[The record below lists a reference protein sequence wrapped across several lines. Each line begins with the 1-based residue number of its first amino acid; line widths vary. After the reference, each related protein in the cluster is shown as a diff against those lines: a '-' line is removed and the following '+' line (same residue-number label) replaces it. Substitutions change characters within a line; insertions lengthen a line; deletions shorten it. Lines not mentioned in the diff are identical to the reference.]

1 MKTLQKTLRKI
12 LTREEF
18 VEKFYS
24 KSKSSGSK
32 SVITSVLNV
41 FDDFCLNVYGN
52 NAEKM
57 LWNLRED
64 GMGDALYNFLQD
76 FINYMEEKNLKPK
89 TIASYFSTFRTYLR
103 SQGIKISSDDIK
115 DLIRLPEIIQELREP
130 LTKEHLKLLLDY
142 SKPER
147 KALYLTLLSSGMR
160 IGESLSLKKSDF
172 DLSSDPIQ
180 ITIQGKF
187 TKTKQTR
194 QTYISSEAKVLL
206 LRILAKK
213 HDNELVFAKS
223 VNLEASR
230 LAEERT
236 FDNLR
241 NRCGLT
247 EKYPDSNRHK
257 ITIHSMRAYFH
268 TQASLVHD
276 EQYANALDGH
286 QGYLM
291 QYYRLSPETRSKL
304 YQKLEPFLCVYG
316 NISVKTQELE
326 DKIKSLEEKDSKYQK
341 ISDENQ
347 SLRAEIA
354 RQGQALEYLLRKD
367 KDTKTTRQDIEAL
380 L

>member
-1 MKTLQKTLRKI
+1 LKTLQKSLRKT
-12 LTREEF
+12 LTKDEF
-18 VEKFYS
+18 IEKFYS
-24 KSKSSGSK
+24 KSGSLGSK
-32 SVITSVLNV
+32 SVITSVLKI
-41 FDDFCLNVYGN
+41 FDDFCLKVYGN
-52 NAEKM
+52 DAE
-57 LWNLRED
+57 NLLED
-64 GMGDALYNFLQD
+64 LRGDMGDALYNFLQD
-76 FINYMEEKNLKPK
+76 FINYMNEKNLKPK
-89 TIASYFSTFRTYLR
+89 TIASYFSTLRTFLR

-142 SKPER
+142 AKPER

-172 DLSSDPIQ
+172 DLSSDPIK

-213 HDNELVFAKS
+213 HDDELVFAKS
-223 VNLEASR
+223 DNLEASR

-268 TQASLVHD
+268 TQASIIHD

-291 QYYRLSPETRSKL
+291 QYYRLSPETRAEL

-316 NISVKTQELE
+316 NISTKTQELE
-326 DKIKSLEEKDSKYQK
+326 DKLKDLEKKETKYLW
-341 ISDENQ
+341 IFSC
-347 SLRAEIA
+347 
-354 RQGQALEYLLRKD
+354 
-367 KDTKTTRQDIEAL
+367 
-380 L
+380 